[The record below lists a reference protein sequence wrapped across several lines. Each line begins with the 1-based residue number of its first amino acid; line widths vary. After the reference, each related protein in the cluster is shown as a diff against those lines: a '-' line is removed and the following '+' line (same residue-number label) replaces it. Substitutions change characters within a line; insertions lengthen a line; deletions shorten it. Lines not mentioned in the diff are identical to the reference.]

1 MSKAQGLLK
10 RINEDLKSLQGMAK
24 TLPKNDRESLDSIV
38 SKFGDFEKS
47 LNDEVSEEKEI
58 KVSGQMDINAAPDSE
73 RSRI

>member
-38 SKFGDFEKS
+38 SKFGGFEKS